1 MNRNDAINRLGGIK
15 HAAEWLDMT
24 PHAISNWAVD
34 ADGNITSRRVCD
46 AILAALV
53 RQNVAARVRDGVEVD
68 PGEFALT
75 ELP

>member
-15 HAAEWLDMT
+15 SAAEWLDMT
-24 PHAISNWAVD
+24 PHAISNWRVD
-34 ADGNITSRRVCD
+34 SEGNIASRRVCD

-53 RQNVAARVRDGVEVD
+53 RQNVAQRVKAGVPVD
-68 PGEFALT
+68 ADEFALT